1 MLNMTRF
8 ILRLIKLP
16 TRTFLRM
23 ANDYFD
29 FDFYF
34 IPMLLLRNSNH
45 NRNIICYNIVSLG
58 VIVVTALHLEPL

>member
-1 MLNMTRF
+1 MLNMTSV
-8 ILRLIKLP
+8 ILRLIKLT

-29 FDFYF
+29 FDFDF
-34 IPMLLLRNSNH
+34 IPMFLLMSSNH
-45 NRNIICYNIVSLG
+45 DRNIICHNIVSLD

>member
-1 MLNMTRF
+1 MLNMTSV
-8 ILRLIKLP
+8 ILRLIKLT

-29 FDFYF
+29 FDFDF

-45 NRNIICYNIVSLG
+45 NRNITCHNIVSLG